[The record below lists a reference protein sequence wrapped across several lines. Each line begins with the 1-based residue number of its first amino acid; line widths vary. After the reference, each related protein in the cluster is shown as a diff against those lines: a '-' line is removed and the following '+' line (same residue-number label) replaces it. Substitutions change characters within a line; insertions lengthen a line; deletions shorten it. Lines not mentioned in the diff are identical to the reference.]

1 MSDFFTSDL
10 SIEDND
16 MERVE
21 IFLMSGFFQDLKIEF
36 DLNRWTDK
44 EGFYYVLAAGLAAL
58 QNVRQH
64 RILSQDESAIINQL
78 QSERV
83 QLLGRYAAMKHQVS
97 ELSQEVTHLEAKL
110 KATQTQ
116 LFALLKHTPVLA
128 TSLIHRIWNEFR
140 AVIAVLPANFRVR
153 ETEGDRIRKNSPQN
167 MTKKW
172 IFWAFSQTQSGH
184 QLCAGGL

>member
-1 MSDFFTSDL
+1 M
-10 SIEDND
+10 
-16 MERVE
+16 V
-21 IFLMSGFFQDLKIEF
+21 FFQDLKIEF

-116 LFALLKHTPVLA
+116 LFALLKHTPP
-128 TSLIHRIWNEFR
+128 T
-140 AVIAVLPANFRVR
+140 
-153 ETEGDRIRKNSPQN
+153 
-167 MTKKW
+167 
-172 IFWAFSQTQSGH
+172 QT
-184 QLCAGGL
+184 